1 MRRLVRLLPV
11 LGLAAVAAAFFASG
25 AGSSLSPAG
34 LAAHAQDWRHDAA
47 QEPLASLAIY
57 VTAYAALTAAGLPVA
72 LMLTIAGGLVFGA
85 VEGALAASA
94 AANLAALVTYAAA
107 RSALAPVLVRR
118 LPAEGRLAGVVAGLR
133 RQGFWPILSA
143 RLMPVMPFAL
153 VNVASGLARVPLPAF
168 VGATIVGGLP
178 SSFIYGGL
186 GAGLGANLSAGDL
199 GQAARSPLIW
209 APLLGLSVLSL
220 LPVVIARRARAEGRG
235 A

>member
-1 MRRLVRLLPV
+1 MRPIVRLLPV
-11 LGLAAVAAAFFASG
+11 FGLAIVAVAFFASG
-25 AGSSLSPAG
+25 AGAHLSPAG
-34 LAAHAQDWRHDAA
+34 LAANAQGWRLAA
-47 QEPLASLAIY
+47 AREPLVSLAIY

-72 LMLTIAGGLVFGA
+72 LMLTIAGGVVFGA
-85 VEGALAASA
+85 VEGALAACA
-94 AANLAALVTYAAA
+94 AANLAALITYAAA

-118 LPAEGRLAGVVAGLR
+118 LPADGRVAALVEALR
-133 RQGFWPILSA
+133 RRGFWPILSA

-178 SSFIYGGL
+178 SSMIYGGL

-209 APLLGLSVLSL
+209 GPLLALSVLSL
-220 LPVVIARRARAEGRG
+220 LPVALTARRRARG